1 MNCDSEPSHFGSLL
15 LKNAT
20 PAGNKPW
27 PLESINPAQF
37 NFTELIQVMVAF
49 HNLKLFQ
56 ALFTITVL
64 FSEMRSTEMRILCN
78 ACGAPPAGD
87 FGAGGKRG
95 TRNFLLQS
103 LHDHI
108 RVGYVLPIQFD
119 EWHSPLRTNL

>member
-1 MNCDSEPSHFGSLL
+1 MLIHVVKLAYELRFGAITFRVFALEERHARWKQAL
-15 LKNAT
+15 A
-20 PAGNKPW
+20 PGVNKPG
-27 PLESINPAQF
+27 SIQLHRAQ
-37 NFTELIQVMVAF
+37 
-49 HNLKLFQ
+49 
-56 ALFTITVL
+56 
-64 FSEMRSTEMRILCN
+64 MRILCN